1 MSKSTLALLTLLAG
15 GWVHAAPLL
24 RIVVGSAE
32 PAPFIQHTSTQLS
45 GPVIDLTRQAAEHCG
60 LNAQFRQLPRATTV
74 ARPGPEPGR
83 RRRHAV
89 LPSRPTD
96 RAKQMLYPM
105 RDGSADSRLR
115 LTALSYVLYVP
126 QDSTLRW
133 DGYRLDLPEDDSVG
147 VNRGWSVTRVL
158 TARRIPTEAGADL
171 EENFAKLQAGRIAAF
186 AMHEPGGD
194 AYLAQH
200 PQLRMKK
207 LLPPLKTEN
216 NYLVFAKAYGQAHP
230 ERMRCVWSQL
240 PSLRQQLDL
249 P

>member
-15 GWVHAAPLL
+15 GWVHGAPLL

-60 LNAQFRQLPRATTV
+60 LNVQFRQLP
-74 ARPGPEPGR
+74 ARRLLRGL
-83 RRRHAV
+83 A
-89 LPSRPTD
+89 LNQADAAAMLSFQTD

-240 PSLRQQLDL
+240 PSLRRQLDL

>member
-1 MSKSTLALLTLLAG
+1 MSKSALALLTLLAG
-15 GWVHAAPLL
+15 GWVHAAPVL

-32 PAPFIQHTSTQLS
+32 PAPFIQHASAQLS
-45 GPVIDLTRQAAEHCG
+45 GPVIELARQAAEHCG
-60 LNAQFRQLPRATTV
+60 LNAQFRQLP
-74 ARPGPEPGR
+74 ARR
-83 RRRHAV
+83 LLRSLA
-89 LPSRPTD
+89 LDQADAAAMLSFQAD

-105 RDGSADSRLR
+105 RDGQADSRLR

-147 VNRGWSVTRVL
+147 VNRGWSVIREL
-158 TARRIPTEAGADL
+158 KARRIPTEAGADL

-216 NYLVFAKAYGQAHP
+216 NYLVFGKAYGQAHP
-230 ERMRCVWSQL
+230 ERMRCVWRQL
-240 PSLRQQLDL
+240 PPLRRQLAL